1 MKQLSYAKV
10 LQEFPF
16 KGAEQSLKAM
26 EEHEL
31 ISVSYHAGR
40 ASRVKPGKP
49 VFRYA
54 FAALVDG
61 ELMCN
66 KLADL

>member
-1 MKQLSYAKV
+1 MLTAQMSYAKTI
-10 LQEFPF
+10 QEFPF

-31 ISVSYHAGR
+31 ITVSYYEGR
-40 ASRVKPGKP
+40 ANNIRPGKP

-54 FAALVDG
+54 FQQLING
-61 ELMCN
+61 EFTPPL
-66 KLADL
+66 D

>member
-1 MKQLSYAKV
+1 MLNPQLSYAKT
-10 LQEFPF
+10 LQDFPF

-31 ISVSYHAGR
+31 ITVSYLDGR
-40 ASRVKPGKP
+40 AANIRPGKP

-54 FAALVDG
+54 FAALIDG
-61 ELMCN
+61 E
-66 KLADL
+66 